1 MKFSKAES
9 DADDAIKEEKYRT
22 DEVKKEMT
30 LQIEITSEKLTE
42 KAKRLQDFEKI
53 YFEMEQEN
61 TDLRSIQKKLEIDN
75 RLTGDKMEEMKGN
88 IGKTLEKNKELMIQ
102 LDSAHEECLEMER
115 ELKMKNEEHYSLQK
129 HFRDITHENERLSNE
144 LKISSDKL
152 IETSKSIQEF
162 ERRCF
167 ELEQGNVKLCSKQKT
182 FHQMLIA
189 AGLSTGLITSD
200 KQEIDIGMIVQS
212 YQELKE
218 RCSKLESQ
226 VEDGVISCIISP
238 SDGQCG
244 SELEALKF
252 KISCQDIM
260 ITKLRYSLSTFQ
272 QSALSNKGSLE
283 TSDVPTVDRAVLS
296 LIPPEEIP
304 TVMESQLEPW
314 DKDDT
319 KAIGKGTFG
328 VVFLKRLESDP
339 VAVKVQGIHK
349 GKKVNEDDA
358 KRAMSLNHAR
368 TMKEVAVLRLLGEHQ
383 AFPRCHGYTKYT
395 SFPGLVLEFLGD
407 KDTRDVHSLSK
418 AIKTKNPT
426 LSDQEWLSV
435 VVDITE
441 GIHAMHERDLLH
453 NDIKPNNIL
462 LHRNDRWKA
471 YIIDMGNVTTVTM
484 PHKNRNLT
492 NHEMEGYRLGVVYQ
506 HLAPEYILDGEY
518 SSIQSDI
525 FSLGRII
532 HYISRVIHNSD
543 LFNLATLM
551 INSHPHLRPLWKDI
565 IRVIKNKNQR
575 ACQ

>member
-102 LDSAHEECLEMER
+102 LDSAHEECL
-115 ELKMKNEEHYSLQK
+115 
-129 HFRDITHENERLSNE
+129 
-144 LKISSDKL
+144 ISSDKL